1 MKRLIA
7 AGILFVFVITVYIF
21 GYVYITK
28 TCDTA
33 TDMLNECSVLYDK
46 NKNAEDCANKLKKF
60 WNNKEGTLSI
70 FANHEHI
77 DDIELAIGSLVIYSN
92 TNNNKKF
99 YEYLSTAKTLI
110 HQLIEESKPS
120 MHSIL
125 WYTCINM
132 HLKVDINANIY
143 YNM

>member
-21 GYVYITK
+21 GWVYIQK
-28 TCDTA
+28 TCETA
-33 TDMLNECSVLYDK
+33 KDMLIECEELYEN
-46 NKNAEDCANKLKKF
+46 NKDAKKCAEKLEKYWNK
-60 WNNKEGTLSI
+60 KEGTLSV

-77 DDIELAIGSLVIYSN
+77 DDIELAIGSIVIYSN
-92 TNNNKKF
+92 TKDNRMF
-99 YEYLSTAKTLI
+99 YDYLRTAKTLL

-125 WYTCINM
+125 
-132 HLKVDINANIY
+132 
-143 YNM
+143 

>member
-7 AGILFVFVITVYIF
+7 AGILFVFVITVYVF

-28 TCDTA
+28 TCDAA
-33 TDMLNECSVLYDK
+33 TDLLNECGELY
-46 NKNAEDCANKLKKF
+46 NKNEDAQNCAKKLEKF
-60 WNNKEGTLSI
+60 WHKKEGTLSV

-92 TNNNKKF
+92 TENNKIF
-99 YEYLSTAKTLI
+99 YEYLSTTKTLL

-125 WYTCINM
+125 
-132 HLKVDINANIY
+132 
-143 YNM
+143 